1 MKRRSLIQSMAAAA
15 AASALPFSASQ
26 AASAD
31 PSRQAIKP
39 RRLEPGMTVAVIAPA
54 SPPSEPERVRYGIE
68 VVESLGF
75 KVRQGK
81 HLWERDQYL
90 AGSDQQRAEDVN
102 RAFGDPDIDAIFCLR
117 GGYGTMRTLPY
128 LDYDL
133 IANNPKIITGFSDIT
148 GIINPI
154 HARTGLVTFHGP
166 VAEQSFSEYTLEEYR
181 KVMVNPAA
189 PVTIASPPPFE
200 AGEGQ
205 VEFNNR
211 ITRFVGGKARG
222 RLVGG
227 NLTLL
232 AHLVGTPYEPDFRD
246 RILFLEDVDEA
257 PYRIDRMLTH
267 LWLAGR
273 LQQCAGIALGKFT
286 RSDDDGNTFTLEE
299 VFQQRFEELGL
310 PCIRGLMI
318 GHVRDRASVPL
329 GVMAELDADAGTLTL
344 LETAVS

>member
-1 MKRRSLIQSMAAAA
+1 MKRRSMIQSLAAAA
-15 AASALPFSASQ
+15 AASALPLSAAPV
-26 AASAD
+26 AAANR
-31 PSRQAIKP
+31 PEQVTKP
-39 RRLEPGMTVAVIAPA
+39 RRLEPGMTVAVVAPA

-75 KVRQGK
+75 RVRQGK

-90 AGSDQQRAEDVN
+90 AGSDRQRAEDVN
-102 RAFGDPDIDAIFCLR
+102 WAFGDPDIDAIFCLR

-128 LDYDL
+128 LDYNL
-133 IANNPKIITGFSDIT
+133 ITSNPKVITGFSDIT

-166 VAEQSFSEYTLEEYR
+166 VAEQTFSDYTLEEFK
-181 KVMVNPAA
+181 KVMVNPSA

-200 AGEGQ
+200 AGEGK
-205 VEFNNR
+205 VELANR

-222 RLVGG
+222 RLIGG

-267 LWLAGR
+267 LWLGGR
-273 LQQCAGIALGKFT
+273 LQQCAGIVLGKFT

-318 GHVRDRASVPL
+318 GHVHDRATVPL
-329 GVMAELDADAGTLTL
+329 GVMAELDADAGTLAL